1 VKESFLAGL
10 NMVLEHEGGYVNHPK
25 DPGGRTNMGITQR
38 TYQNFYGRPV
48 TEEEMKTMPRRD
60 AAEIYKSMY
69 WDEVRGDDL
78 PAGVDICVVD
88 WSVNSGVN
96 RACRALQ
103 KAVGA
108 YPDGILGP
116 KTMLAVEAQSPDATI
131 NKISEAR
138 EAFYRGLSIFD
149 TFGRGWLR
157 RNDATRVLSLGLLS
171 PELDGAI

>member
-1 VKESFLAGL
+1 
-10 NMVLEHEGGYVNHPK
+10 MVLEHEGGYVNHPK

-48 TEEEMKTMPRRD
+48 TEEEMKTMPRKD
-60 AAEIYKSMY
+60 ATEIYKSMY

-78 PAGVDICVVD
+78 PAGVDICVFD
-88 WSVNSGVN
+88 WSVNSGIN
-96 RACRALQ
+96 RAARALQ

-116 KTMLAVEAQSPDATI
+116 KTMLAIEAQSPDTTI

-138 EAFYRGLSIFD
+138 EAFYRRLSIFD

-157 RNDATRVLSLGLLS
+157 RNDATRVLALGIIDRQS
-171 PELDGAI
+171 QTSFNSKPHGEI

>member
-1 VKESFLAGL
+1 MKESFLQGL
-10 NMVLEHEGGYVNHPK
+10 NMVLEHEGGYVDHPK
-25 DPGGRTNMGITQR
+25 DPGGRTNMGITQK
-38 TYQNFYGRPV
+38 TYQSFVGRIV
-48 TEEEMKTMPRRD
+48 TEEEMKTMPRSH

-78 PAGVDICVVD
+78 PAGVDICVFD

-96 RACRALQ
+96 RACRELQ
-103 KAVGA
+103 KAAGA

-116 KTMLAVEAQSPDATI
+116 KSMKAIESSKSEDLI
-131 NKISEAR
+131 HKICEAR

-157 RNDATRVLSLGLLS
+157 RNDATRVLSLG
-171 PELDGAI
+171 AVT